1 MRAASHDLQLKI
13 ILLYQKLALGTS
25 CQSGIKTICVAF
37 VFVVTSAA
45 LLEKKRPGLSVR
57 LFPAQVREISQ

>member
-13 ILLYQKLALGTS
+13 ILLYLKLALGTS
-25 CQSGIKTICVAF
+25 FQSGIKTICVVF